1 MVFKEVDRTSE
12 ILSGKSVCM
21 WRGFSEE
28 SFHNFNQILRVTH
41 NPLKV
46 KGHWFITSIAGLQRV
61 HILESEL

>member
-12 ILSGKSVCM
+12 IVSGESVCM

-28 SFHNFNQILRVTH
+28 SFRNFNQILRGTH

-46 KGHWFITSIAGLQRV
+46 KGH
-61 HILESEL
+61 